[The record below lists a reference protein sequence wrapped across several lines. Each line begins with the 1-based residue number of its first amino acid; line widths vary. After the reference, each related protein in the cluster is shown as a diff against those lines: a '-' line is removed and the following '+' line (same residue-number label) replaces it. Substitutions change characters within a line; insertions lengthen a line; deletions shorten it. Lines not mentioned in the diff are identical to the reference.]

1 MVNGNSKSIISKS
14 LVILIIIM
22 TVMSYMPT
30 GIGSVLNIAEA
41 IEDTVQSNIDE
52 TLSYIASNLNPLDNW
67 ELICA
72 VKGAGTDIHNSSVWI
87 LPEWNTG
94 TITEGS
100 SAGTYGSRIIG
111 LIAMDKNPES
121 IWGRNLINELILK
134 QNEITGSFGTLL
146 DQVYAMHALK
156 LADAD
161 YNENLAL
168 ECLIEQQSSDG
179 GFGFSGVSDLDVTG
193 MVLRLLAN
201 YTENSEVKNSI
212 SNSIAYIKAS
222 QLDSGGFESYGT
234 ENSNTIAVLISG
246 LTSVG
251 EDVQSAYWEKGGNN
265 LADALNMF
273 RLSDGSYK
281 WKLDDLQPNNL
292 ATIQSLEALGD
303 MLAGNSILNRLDYN
317 ANRIG
322 VGLRIEGISETK
334 FNKQVSYAGYLNP
347 TVEDVLTYAL
357 YGTGISYEIE
367 DSSYGP
373 YLKSIDGETAGK
385 FEGYDGWLYLLNGND
400 GSGIGIDTVKDGD
413 EIVFYYGD
421 FAPGTLIP
429 EVAVSPEI
437 IYAGDNIT
445 FTVSSTYFDW
455 DTDTTTT
462 TAIEGAKIEIGGK
475 SYITDA
481 DGQVKLPGGTLPAG
495 EYKYKVSKDVEGSVP
510 AILRTDELSLTIKP
524 LAEASVKL
532 RIEGISE
539 TKFNKQ
545 VSYAGY
551 PNPTVEDVLTYALD
565 GAGISYEIEDSSY
578 GPYLKSIDG
587 ETAGKFGGYDGWL
600 YLLNGSDGSG
610 IGIDIVKDRDEVVV
624 YYGDFA
630 PGTLIPEIAVSP
642 EIIYVR
648 DNITFT
654 VSSTYFDWNTYTT
667 TTTAIEG
674 AKIEIGGKSYITD
687 ADGLVKLPGGT
698 LSAGEYKYKVSKD
711 VEGSVPAILRT
722 DELSLTIKASTSTGP
737 ISPESFKVNVAV
749 IGKDGEVIYGP
760 RMVSVSNSD
769 KYGPTALAALD
780 ATGLDCKIIDS
791 NNGLFVEEID
801 GQKNEGMSGWMY
813 AVNGKAP
820 NISASLKDVSKGDE
834 VLWWYSTSAAAK
846 VPEWPGSSTGQ
857 AVTEPEQNEAIDK
870 TPIDNKKRIS
880 FDDVDDCISWARDAI
895 EILAGNGIIDG
906 TGSGFEPQRPITR
919 AEFIKII
926 VKALNL
932 EIKDASGDVY
942 NDVDKSEWF
951 AEFVECA
958 SENNIITGYPDGKFR
973 PNDVISRNEIAV
985 ILSRIIENLETLGS
999 YDLEFQD
1006 AEGIPEW
1013 AKDGVKYAVMA
1024 NLMKGYEDNTF
1035 KGEQPLTRA
1044 EAAVVIYRYLTEI
1057 I

>member
-1 MVNGNSKSIISKS
+1 MFNRNSKNIISKS

-22 TVMSYMPT
+22 IVSSYMPS
-30 GIGSVLNIAEA
+30 GIGLILNKAEA

-52 TLSYIASNLNPLDNW
+52 TLSYIENNLNPLDNW

-72 VKGAGTDIHNSSVWI
+72 VKGAGADIHNSSVWI

-146 DQVYAMHALK
+146 DQVYAMHALE

-161 YNENLAL
+161 YNEYLAL
-168 ECLIEQQSSDG
+168 DCLLEQQSSDG

-201 YTENSEVKNSI
+201 YTENSEVVSSI

-234 ENSNTIAVLISG
+234 KNSNTIAVLISG

-251 EDVQSAYWEKGGNN
+251 EDVQSADWEKGGNN

-303 MLAGNSILNRLDYN
+303 MLAGNSILNRLDYY
-317 ANRIG
+317 AGRIS
-322 VGLRIEGISETK
+322 VDLRIEGISETK
-334 FNKQVSYAGYLNP
+334 FNEQVLYAGYPNP

-357 YGTGISYEIE
+357 DGAGISYEIE

-455 DTDTTTT
+455 DTYTTTT

-481 DGQVKLPGGTLPAG
+481 DGQVKL
-495 EYKYKVSKDVEGSVP
+495 S
-510 AILRTDELSLTIKP
+510 
-524 LAEASVKL
+524 
-532 RIEGISE
+532 
-539 TKFNKQ
+539 
-545 VSYAGY
+545 
-551 PNPTVEDVLTYALD
+551 
-565 GAGISYEIEDSSY
+565 
-578 GPYLKSIDG
+578 
-587 ETAGKFGGYDGWL
+587 
-600 YLLNGSDGSG
+600 
-610 IGIDIVKDRDEVVV
+610 
-624 YYGDFA
+624 
-630 PGTLIPEIAVSP
+630 
-642 EIIYVR
+642 
-648 DNITFT
+648 
-654 VSSTYFDWNTYTT
+654 
-667 TTTAIEG
+667 
-674 AKIEIGGKSYITD
+674 
-687 ADGLVKLPGGT
+687 GGT
-698 LSAGEYKYKVSKD
+698 LSAGEYKYKVSKN

-722 DELSLTIKASTSTGP
+722 DELSLTIKASSSTGP
-737 ISPESFKVNVAV
+737 VSTESFKVNTAV
-749 IGKDGEVIYGP
+749 IGKDGEVIFGP
-760 RMVSVSNSD
+760 RMVSVSSSD
-769 KYGPTALAALD
+769 KYGATALAALD
-780 ATGLDCKIIDS
+780 ASGLNCRIIDS
-791 NNGLFVEEID
+791 GNGLFVEEID
-801 GQKNEGMSGWMY
+801 GQENEGMSGWMY

-820 NISASLKDVSKGDE
+820 NISASIKDVSKGDE
-834 VLWWYSTSAAAK
+834 ILWWYSTSAAAK

-857 AVTEPEQNEAIDK
+857 AVTKPEQNEAIDK

-880 FDDVDDCISWARDAI
+880 FDDVDDSITWARDAI

-932 EIKDASGDVY
+932 EIKDASGNVY

-951 AEFVECA
+951 VDFVECA

-985 ILSRIIENLETLGS
+985 ILSRIINNPETLGS

-1006 AEGIPEW
+1006 AKGIPEW
-1013 AKDGVKYAVMA
+1013 AKDGVKYAVMT

-1044 EAAVVIYRYLTEI
+1044 EAAVVIYRYLTELI
-1057 I
+1057 

>member
-1 MVNGNSKSIISKS
+1 MFNRNSKNIISKS

-22 TVMSYMPT
+22 IVSSYMPS
-30 GIGSVLNIAEA
+30 GIGLILNKAEA

-52 TLSYIASNLNPLDNW
+52 TLSYIENNLNPLDNW

-72 VKGAGTDIHNSSVWI
+72 VKGAGADIHNSSVWI

-146 DQVYAMHALK
+146 DQVYAMHALE

-161 YNENLAL
+161 YNEYLAL
-168 ECLIEQQSSDG
+168 DCLLEQQSSDG

-201 YTENSEVKNSI
+201 YTENSEVVSSI

-234 ENSNTIAVLISG
+234 KNSNTIAVLISG

-251 EDVQSAYWEKGGNN
+251 EDVQSADWEKGGNN

-303 MLAGNSILNRLDYN
+303 MLAGNSILNRLDYY
-317 ANRIG
+317 AGRIS
-322 VGLRIEGISETK
+322 VDLRIEGISETK
-334 FNKQVSYAGYLNP
+334 FNEQVL
-347 TVEDVLTYAL
+347 
-357 YGTGISYEIE
+357 
-367 DSSYGP
+367 
-373 YLKSIDGETAGK
+373 
-385 FEGYDGWLYLLNGND
+385 
-400 GSGIGIDTVKDGD
+400 
-413 EIVFYYGD
+413 
-421 FAPGTLIP
+421 
-429 EVAVSPEI
+429 
-437 IYAGDNIT
+437 
-445 FTVSSTYFDW
+445 
-455 DTDTTTT
+455 
-462 TAIEGAKIEIGGK
+462 
-475 SYITDA
+475 
-481 DGQVKLPGGTLPAG
+481 
-495 EYKYKVSKDVEGSVP
+495 
-510 AILRTDELSLTIKP
+510 
-524 LAEASVKL
+524 
-532 RIEGISE
+532 
-539 TKFNKQ
+539 
-545 VSYAGY
+545 YAGY

-587 ETAGKFGGYDGWL
+587 ETAGKFEGYDGWL
-600 YLLNGSDGSG
+600 YLLNGSDGYG
-610 IGIDIVKDRDEVVV
+610 IGTDTVKDGDEVVV

-630 PGTLIPEIAVSP
+630 PGTLIPEVVVSP
-642 EIIYVR
+642 EIIYVK

-654 VSSTYFDWNTYTT
+654 VSSTYFDWDTYTT

-687 ADGLVKLPGGT
+687 ADGQVKLSGGT
-698 LSAGEYKYKVSKD
+698 LSAGEYKYKVSKN

-722 DELSLTIKASTSTGP
+722 DELSLTIKASSSTGP
-737 ISPESFKVNVAV
+737 VSTESFKVNTAV
-749 IGKDGEVIYGP
+749 IGKDGEVIFGP
-760 RMVSVSNSD
+760 RMVSVSSSD
-769 KYGPTALAALD
+769 KYGATALAALD
-780 ATGLDCKIIDS
+780 ASGLNCRIIDS
-791 NNGLFVEEID
+791 GNGLFVEEID
-801 GQKNEGMSGWMY
+801 GQENEGMSGWMY

-820 NISASLKDVSKGDE
+820 NISASIKDVSKGDE
-834 VLWWYSTSAAAK
+834 ILWWYSTSAAAK

-857 AVTEPEQNEAIDK
+857 AVTKPEQNEAIDK

-880 FDDVDDCISWARDAI
+880 FDDVDDSITWARDAI

-932 EIKDASGDVY
+932 EIKDASGNVY

-951 AEFVECA
+951 VDFVECA

-985 ILSRIIENLETLGS
+985 ILSRIINNPETLGS

-1006 AEGIPEW
+1006 AKGIPEW
-1013 AKDGVKYAVMA
+1013 AKDGVKYAVMT

-1044 EAAVVIYRYLTEI
+1044 EAAVVIYRYLTELI
-1057 I
+1057 